1 MRPFLHLLSVFMLT
15 PILALASALLVFGHA
30 ISTRT
35 WAGFFGVLLDT
46 AAFLLPWGLLAG
58 LAAFLLLL
66 FGGLSPRFRRLTACC
81 VAALALGSSGVLI
94 VITASH
100 GDAVSAGQ
108 WLFLA
113 PALVSA
119 AMAIWLAAS
128 EAPRHRA
135 GA

>member
-1 MRPFLHLLSVFMLT
+1 MRPFLHLLSVFMLL
-15 PILALASALLVFGHA
+15 PVLALASALLVFGHA
-30 ISTRT
+30 ISTKT

-46 AAFLLPWGLLAG
+46 AAWLLPWGLLAG
-58 LAAFLLLL
+58 LIGFLLLL
-66 FGGLSPRFRRLTACC
+66 FGGLTSRFRRLTGCC

-108 WLFLA
+108 WLFLS

-119 AMAIWLAAS
+119 AIAMWLAAS

-135 GA
+135 VA